1 MSQCRT
7 SIVSFGLALAPS
19 LFVIAGL
26 SPAPAEAARRDG
38 TAYAYAD
45 AAYVTKSRDKAR
57 LDLIVCLQGV
67 AGRSFPGGKGGVD
80 KALEEAAFACGAS
93 ANRVQPMSGEPDVLD
108 IFDSIKECGFEPGDA
123 SPDADCAAAAGGAKL
138 VPSRSG
144 LVRSVGGDGP
154 VTQFT
159 LKQDLSVPVTVNWI
173 GFDGVEHVASGGD
186 SVRPGD
192 AWNVENGAKG
202 YESHWY
208 SIRSGSQ
215 LLCSFALRQGAV
227 VELSR
232 LAACA
237 LQPAAGG
244 YAFVADVVGLRPN
257 EILSVRSG
265 PSQGSDKVG
274 ALPGDARNVKVAGC
288 NGSASGQWCEVDFEG
303 LHGWVQEAQH
313 LRDTAKRRQSG
324 GEAGWWVIV
333 GSERNPDNRDTGPA
347 NARVNDAL
355 APCRFEAFSD
365 WSAKWRGFQ
374 PGFSVSVL
382 GPYHAQEEAEKVRR
396 AASACVPD
404 ANVRQGTYAGE

>member
-1 MSQCRT
+1 MSQCR
-7 SIVSFGLALAPS
+7 SFISAYARTLAQSMFVLAS
-19 LFVIAGL
+19 L
-26 SPAPAEAARRDG
+26 SPAPVAAARRDG
-38 TAYAYAD
+38 TAYTYAD

-80 KALEEAAFACGAS
+80 KALEEAAFACGAW

-108 IFDSIKECGFEPGDA
+108 LFDSIKECGFQPGDA
-123 SPDADCAAAAGGAKL
+123 SPDADCGAATGKPKL
-138 VPSRSG
+138 VPSQSG
-144 LVRSVGGDGP
+144 LVRSAGGDGP
-154 VTQFT
+154 VTKFT

-173 GFDGVEHVASGGD
+173 GPDGVEHVAGGGD
-186 SVRPGD
+186 NVPPGG
-192 AWNVENGAKG
+192 AWMVENGAKG

-215 LLCSFALRQGAV
+215 LLCSFALRQDAV
-227 VELSR
+227 VEISR
-232 LAACA
+232 LAACT

-265 PSQGSDKVG
+265 PSQGADKVG

-288 NGSASGQWCEVDFEG
+288 NAAASGQWCEINFEG
-303 LHGWVQEAQH
+303 LHGWIQDAQH
-313 LRDTAKRRQSG
+313 LRDTAKRRQRG
-324 GEAGWWVIV
+324 AEADWWVIV
-333 GSERNPDNRDTGPA
+333 HSEPNPDNRDTGPA
-347 NARVNDAL
+347 NARANDAL